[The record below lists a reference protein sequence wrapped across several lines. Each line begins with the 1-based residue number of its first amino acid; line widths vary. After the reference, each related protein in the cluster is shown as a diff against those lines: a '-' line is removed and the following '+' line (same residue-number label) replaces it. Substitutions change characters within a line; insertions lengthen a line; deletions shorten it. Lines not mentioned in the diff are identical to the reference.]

1 MLDVRRLRMLREV
14 SLHGTIRAAASSLSF
29 TPSAVS
35 QQLSALERELGI
47 ELLERRGRS
56 VRLTPA
62 AEVLVDRTEQIL
74 VKLAAAE
81 AEAKA
86 VASGTEPALRIA
98 SFASAAAT
106 IVADAVRDN
115 GLDVH
120 ILDSDPKLGLARL
133 RGGEVDL
140 AILWEY
146 DFVPLEP
153 GTGIELVPLLDDPIQ
168 VIVPASH
175 RAAAE
180 TSLELADLAGEAWID
195 STALSSC
202 HPFLRR
208 ACNAAGFEPRVAAET
223 NDHRSLHHLVASGV
237 GLCPCSRSS
246 TCPPRWSRARSARIP
261 RSGESTPP
269 SGPARRRT
277 RASAACS
284 SASTRPRRAAP
295 PRSTSSARNE
305 PSGPLTRTGRSGKAG
320 SREPD
325 ADLHLVCRP
334 DRRRDQPLQVDLV
347 DVLGLPQ
354 VPAQEQGLRLQLQ
367 VAHAAVARLL
377 AAT

>member
-1 MLDVRRLRMLREV
+1 MLDVRRLRLLREV

-35 QQLSALERELGI
+35 QQLSALERDLGV

-56 VRLTPA
+56 VHLTPA
-62 AEVLVDRTEQIL
+62 AEVLVERTEHIL
-74 VKLAAAE
+74 VQLAAAE

-86 VASGTEPALRIA
+86 VASGTEPPLRVA

-146 DFVPLEP
+146 DFVPIDP
-153 GTGIELVPLLDDPIQ
+153 GSGIELVPLLDDPIQ
-168 VIVPASH
+168 VVLPASH
-175 RAAAE
+175 PAAAE
-180 TSLELADLAGEAWID
+180 PALELAALADEAWVD
-195 STALSSC
+195 STLLSSC

-223 NDHRSLHHLVASGV
+223 NDHRTLHHLVASGV
-237 GLCPCSRSS
+237 GLALVPLLSQLDLPASVVARPVR
-246 TCPPRWSRARSARIP
+246 TNPPKRRIHAAFRSA
-261 RSGESTPP
+261 
-269 SGPARRRT
+269 
-277 RASAACS
+277 
-284 SASTRPRRAAP
+284 
-295 PRSTSSARNE
+295 SARDRRVKQMLE
-305 PSGPLTRTGRSGKAG
+305 RLDAAATRRPAALDLVRAG
-320 SREPD
+320 S
-325 ADLHLVCRP
+325 
-334 DRRRDQPLQVDLV
+334 
-347 DVLGLPQ
+347 
-354 VPAQEQGLRLQLQ
+354 
-367 VAHAAVARLL
+367 
-377 AAT
+377 

>member
-115 GLDVH
+115 GLDIH

-133 RGGEVDL
+133 R
-140 AILWEY
+140 

-153 GTGIELVPLLDDPIQ
+153 GAGIELVPLLDDPIQ
-168 VIVPASH
+168 VVLPASH

-180 TSLELADLAGEAWID
+180 PSLELADLAGEAWID
-195 STALSSC
+195 STTLSSC

-237 GLCPCSRSS
+237 GLALVPLLSQLDLPASLVARPVR
-246 TCPPRWSRARSARIP
+246 TNPPKRRIH
-261 RSGESTPP
+261 
-269 SGPARRRT
+269 
-277 RASAACS
+277 AAF
-284 SASTRPRRAAP
+284 R
-295 PRSTSSARNE
+295 
-305 PSGPLTRTGRSGKAG
+305 AG
-320 SREPD
+320 SAGEPRLRRLLERLD
-325 ADLHLVCRP
+325 AAAKSRP
-334 DRRRDQPLQVDLV
+334 AALDLV
-347 DVLGLPQ
+347 R
-354 VPAQEQGLRLQLQ
+354 AK
-367 VAHAAVARLL
+367 
-377 AAT
+377 